1 MATNI
6 QFNLINSIRVFIV
19 RVTARYPWL
28 YQTMLPKSGIR
39 DKLGFSKRTNQHGR
53 CLKNDVVSLKE
64 SMVPVK
70 QKHGLLKQVM
80 IALLVTAVSL
90 SSTAQTGRVNLPE
103 LGNSASDV
111 LSASEERK
119 YAESLVRQM
128 RAYELLVEDPLISDF
143 FSDMGFNLASRSD
156 QPEAAFTF
164 LVLDQPVINAF
175 AAPGGVIALHS
186 GLILLADTQDE
197 VAGVLSHEIAHIT
210 QLHMYRAFEKGKT
223 MNILAMLAMMG
234 LILASGGDSDVV
246 TGAIVGSQA
255 AAAQAQINFT
265 RHNEVEADRVG
276 IRTLAASGYDPQGMA
291 DFFSKM
297 GQTSRVN
304 GEGPPEFLRTHP
316 VSVNRIAEAES
327 RIQMMPPVEADEGRQ
342 FYIVQARLR
351 ALLEEDVNKAI
362 KHFNAELEKPLSD
375 ARKNGNLYGLAIA
388 QQRNAEYDK
397 AEAVLSSLLED
408 EPYRLAFQLQMANLQ
423 LARGHHDQA
432 IKSYAD
438 LYHSF
443 PGNQAIALEYG
454 KALLDQNDPEL
465 AETASVVLRQQLVTR
480 KNDPALYALYAQAA
494 NLAGDEIRSTEA
506 IAESYYQRGGTEE
519 AITQLES
526 LEKRPDLDYYQR
538 ARVSARLMEL
548 RIEEAEEDR

>member
-1 MATNI
+1 
-6 QFNLINSIRVFIV
+6 
-19 RVTARYPWL
+19 
-28 YQTMLPKSGIR
+28 
-39 DKLGFSKRTNQHGR
+39 
-53 CLKNDVVSLKE
+53 
-64 SMVPVK
+64 
-70 QKHGLLKQVM
+70 
-80 IALLVTAVSL
+80 
-90 SSTAQTGRVNLPE
+90 LPE

-111 LSASEERK
+111 LSSSEERE
-119 YAESLVRQM
+119 YAEGLIRQM
-128 RAYELLVEDPLISDF
+128 RAYELLIEDPLINDF

-164 LVLDQPVINAF
+164 VVLDQSVINAF

-234 LILASGGDSDVV
+234 LILASGGNGDVI
-246 TGAIVGSQA
+246 TGAVMGTQA

-291 DFFSKM
+291 DFFEKI
-297 GQTSRVN
+297 GQTSRAN
-304 GEGPPEFLRTHP
+304 GEGPPKFLRTHP
-316 VSVNRIAEAES
+316 VSVDRIAEAES
-327 RIQMMPPVEADEGRQ
+327 RIQNLPAAEIVDDRQ
-342 FYIVQARLR
+342 FYIIQARLR
-351 ALLEEDVNKAI
+351 ALLEKDANKAI
-362 KHFNAELEKPLSD
+362 THFKTELEKPLTE
-375 ARKNGNLYGLAIA
+375 ARKNGSLYGLAIA
-388 QQRNAEYDK
+388 RQKNAEYDK
-397 AEAVLSSLLED
+397 AEAIISDLLEQ
-408 EPYRLAFQLQMANLQ
+408 EPSRLAFQLQMANLQ
-423 LARGHHDQA
+423 LKRSQYEQA
-432 IKSYAD
+432 IDAYAN

-454 KALLDQNDPEL
+454 KALLGQNNREL
-465 AETASVVLRQQLVTR
+465 AEIASAVLRQQLSSR
-480 KNDPALYALYAQAA
+480 KNDPTLYALYAQAA
-494 NLAGDEIRSTEA
+494 NLSGDEVRATEA

-526 LEKRPDLDYYQR
+526 LERRSNLDYYQR

-548 RIEEAEEDR
+548 RIEAGDTDQKDHKH